1 MGVDHTPAAYC
12 FSPRSN
18 LNIPF
23 IVFLKKGSPVLKKVF
38 FASAAILLG
47 AQAAHAADI
56 APAAPDWTGFYL
68 GLNGGYG
75 GGTFDYPMNFSA
87 SSYALDY
94 DFGADVTAGGFFGGG
109 QIGYNYQIDNFVLG
123 VEGDIAATNIEGKV
137 RLYSDTANAEV
148 SGHSEVD
155 WFATARLRGGYAAT
169 SSLLLYVTGGFAWGS
184 VTSGYDADLGRFGS
198 LSDSTTNSHMGWT
211 LGGGFEYAVTEH
223 LSLKTEYLYIDLG
236 KQKVQSFDLAEMAN
250 IDNVAAD
257 LTIHEDIAFS
267 TVKAGINWRF

>member
-1 MGVDHTPAAYC
+1 M
-12 FSPRSN
+12 
-18 LNIPF
+18 
-23 IVFLKKGSPVLKKVF
+23 LKKVL

-75 GGTFDYPMNFSA
+75 GGTFDYPMNFTA
-87 SSYALDY
+87 SYAPPASDTQAAAPNTLDY

-123 VEGDIAATNIEGKV
+123 VEGDIAGTNIEGKV

-169 SSLLLYVTGGFAWGS
+169 SNLLLYVTGGLAWGS

-211 LGGGFEYAVTEH
+211 LGGGFEYAVTEN
-223 LSLKTEYLYIDLG
+223 LSLKTEYLYVDLG